1 MMRIRLRNLTHSYRK
16 TRVLDRLNIDFIS
29 GSANVVIGPN
39 GAGKTTLLR
48 LIDLLEKPSAGELYF
63 DGVAVSGLD
72 ESQRMVLRRRIGF
85 VFQAPLLFR
94 GTVRRNAAYGLKL
107 RRRALCRER
116 IEEAMEQVGLRS
128 KMDQDAMSLSGGE
141 KQRLQ
146 LARVMLLDPE
156 LYLLDEP
163 TANLDPLSARR
174 IEETILRLLQAGKT
188 VILTTHNLIQAR
200 RVGDRFYFLGDG
212 RLLQEGTALDI
223 FHFPSSL
230 GIAEFSSAENIIYGD
245 IRDIAGSRC
254 LVAEGQ
260 MIQTL
265 ADAPLGPAAG
275 IIRPED
281 ILISKG
287 LLTSSARN
295 SIAGTIRSIE
305 RLGILFAVGVRC
317 GKLPLTSFITPN
329 SLEALDLK
337 TGDRVYLTF
346 KATAIHI
353 LPMES

>member
-1 MMRIRLRNLTHSYRK
+1 MMKIGLRNLTKSYRK
-16 TRVLDRLNIDFIS
+16 TRVLERLNIDFLS
-29 GSANVVIGPN
+29 GSAHVIIGPN

-48 LIDLLEKPSAGELYF
+48 LIGLLEKPSAGELFF
-63 DGVAVSGLD
+63 DCAAVSGLR

-85 VFQAPLLFR
+85 VFQTPLLFR
-94 GTVRRNAAYGLKL
+94 GTVRQNAVYGLKL
-107 RRRALCRER
+107 RRRAVFRER
-116 IEEAMEQVGLRS
+116 VEEAMEQVGLRS
-128 KMDQDAMSLSGGE
+128 KLDLDALSLSGGE

-200 RVGDRFYFLGDG
+200 RVGNRFYYLGDG
-212 RLLQEGTALDI
+212 RLLQEGTAMDI

-230 GIAEFSSAENIIYGD
+230 EIAEFSSAENIIYGD

-260 MIQTL
+260 MIQPMS
-265 ADAPLGPAAG
+265 DAPLGPAAG

-281 ILISKG
+281 ILISKEP
-287 LLTSSARN
+287 LASSARN

-305 RLGILFAVGVRC
+305 RLGIILAVKVRC
-317 GKLPLTSFITPN
+317 GELPLTSFITPN

-337 TGDRVYLTF
+337 PGDRVYLTF

-353 LPMES
+353 LPMEP